1 MTALNDDLFGPT
13 QAVPPTLHSQGLDRP
28 GVLELAWAVWRRRK
42 WLAILVFAVPF
53 TAGASLVA
61 FAPNVYESTA
71 TVLVDRQQVPEAF
84 VRPTVTSE
92 LEIRLRSISQE
103 VLSRSRLE
111 AIISRFGLYPR
122 LRTLQPT
129 ETIIELMRRDVRL
142 DLKASDPRRRG
153 STFAFAIS
161 YRGPDADTVA
171 QVTNALAFSYVEENL
186 KAREQQAT
194 GTTQFLKAQLQETRK
209 RLDEQER
216 RVSQFNQ
223 RNLGELPQQ
232 MGTNLGMIDRLDAQ
246 LRLNID
252 NQTRLSERRVALAR
266 RGDQSPV
273 IIEDRLAGGGTRR
286 LPPET
291 PAETLARLQQE
302 LRQLRVRY
310 TDQHP
315 DVVRMRAAIADLE
328 KEVVTGPA
336 PAFRGAQQARSV
348 ARAPLRQPEDELEA
362 ELRALKAEE
371 RRLRDSIAAYV
382 GRVQNTPR
390 LEQELKEISRDYES
404 TKEQYASLSKRYEEA
419 ELAESMEQRQK
430 GEQFRILDPAL
441 PSAVPAAPHRPRLI
455 LVAAALS
462 LGLAVGAVILAESL
476 DTSFHSRDTL
486 RGFTGARV
494 ISLPRMVL
502 GADARRQQR
511 RLYLGATGTTLLF
524 LLIVGLSYYFMHGSD
539 HLVRW

>member
-1 MTALNDDLFGPT
+1 
-13 QAVPPTLHSQGLDRP
+13 
-28 GVLELAWAVWRRRK
+28 VLELAWAVWCRRK

-53 TAGASLVA
+53 TAGTSFVA
-61 FAPNVYESTA
+61 FAPNVYQSTA

-111 AIISRFGLYPR
+111 AIISRFALYSK
-122 LRTLQPT
+122 LQTLQPP
-129 ETIIELMRRDVRL
+129 ETIIELMRRDIRL
-142 DLKASDPRRRG
+142 DLKASDPRRHG

-194 GTTQFLKAQLQETRK
+194 GTTQFLKAQLQETRR

-252 NQTRLSERRVALAR
+252 NQTLLSQRREALAR

-273 IIEDRLAGGGTRR
+273 VIDDRPASSGTRR

-291 PAETLARLQQE
+291 PAETLARMQQE
-302 LRQLRVRY
+302 LRQLRFRY

-315 DVVRMRAAIADLE
+315 DVIRMQAAIADLE
-328 KEVVTGPA
+328 KEAGPSSA
-336 PAFRGAQQARSV
+336 PAVKAAAERGSV
-348 ARAPLRQPEDELEA
+348 ARAPVRQPEDGLDA
-362 ELRALKAEE
+362 ELRALRAEE

-441 PSAVPAAPHRPRLI
+441 PSAVPAAPNRPRLT
-455 LVAAALS
+455 LVTGVLS
-462 LGLAVGAVILAESL
+462 LGLAVVAVVLAETL
-476 DTSFHSRDTL
+476 DTSFHSRAAL
-486 RGFTGARV
+486 RGFTTVRV
-494 ISLPRMVL
+494 IGLPRIVL
-502 GADARRQQR
+502 AADTRRRRR
-511 RLYLGATGTTLLF
+511 RLFLGATGATLILA
-524 LLIVGLSYYFMHGSD
+524 LIVSLSYYFAHGND
-539 HLVRW
+539 RLVRW